1 MTVVRV
7 ATAADLLVAEEDLGA
22 PPGVLAALFA
32 RQESGEA
39 VLFLAFDE
47 LGAVGSGLLRWAARE
62 DVVRAAFPGQ
72 PELSNLHVVE
82 PARGSGHGTAL
93 VGAIVAHAAAA
104 GHGGVGLGVGDE
116 NPAAARLYLRLGFAE
131 TGLRYVDRY
140 TWTDADG
147 VDHDEADPCRYLVRP
162 LG

>member
-7 ATAADLLVAEEDLGA
+7 ATAADVPVAEEDLGA
-22 PPGVLAALFA
+22 PPGVLAALFS

-47 LGAVGSGLLRWAARE
+47 LGAVGSGLLRWAARDE
-62 DVVRAAFPGQ
+62 IVREAFPGQ

-82 PARGSGHGTAL
+82 PARGQGHGTAL
-93 VGAIVAHAAAA
+93 VAAIVAHAAGA
-104 GHGGVGLGVGDE
+104 GHPAIGLGVADD
-116 NPAAARLYLRLGFAE
+116 NPGAAGLYLRLGFTE
-131 TGLRYVDRY
+131 TGLSYVDRY

-147 VDHDEADPCRYLVRP
+147 IDHDEVEPVRYLVRP